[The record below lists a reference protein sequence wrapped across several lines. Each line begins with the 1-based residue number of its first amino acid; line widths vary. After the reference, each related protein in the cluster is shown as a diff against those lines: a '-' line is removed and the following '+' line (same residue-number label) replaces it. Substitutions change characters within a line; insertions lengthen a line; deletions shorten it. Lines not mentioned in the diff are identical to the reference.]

1 MVDSF
6 ADRVVDAVGA
16 GDALLAYATLAQV
29 VTNNDVVAAILGN
42 IAAAVECEYEGNWPV
57 TPELVLKKIDK
68 LEAQVRYEGK
78 AK

>member
-1 MVDSF
+1 
-6 ADRVVDAVGA
+6 
-16 GDALLAYATLAQV
+16 V